1 MKVVY
6 LATAPLPYDTPILNA
21 LSDLV
26 DLHVIYMSGHHALS
40 SFTDVWGEP
49 PRFTYS
55 THRSMALRVPWVDF
69 WTQFSL
75 GISRQLNRL
84 DPDIVLS
91 KSWNP
96 FTLEPLLW
104 KRLRRRR
111 FVMWSESTRFSGL
124 LRGRVS
130 TAIRR
135 SILAQVDWFV
145 TCGSQATA
153 FLLDLGVDRRR
164 IITACLTSG
173 LTERALAS
181 NAWEAAAPAA
191 ETGPRFL
198 FVGRLIP
205 LKRPFLLLEAFE
217 RALAELPS
225 ATLTIVGE
233 GLLREEIAQIAGRLG
248 DRVRML
254 GWAEG
259 PELSERY
266 READVL
272 VIPSVR
278 EVWGLVVNEAL
289 AHGLYVIATDQVGS
303 AYDLLD
309 DASGAMV
316 PADDVAA
323 LATAMLRA
331 GSAVRRSPGV
341 RSVRARRLATCTAID
356 FAQAIHRAAKQALNR
371 GAGRRCP

>member
-26 DLHVIYMSGHHALS
+26 DLHVIYLSGGHALS
-40 SFTDVWGEP
+40 GFSDAFGEP

-55 THRSMALRVPWVDF
+55 THRSFPVKVPWLDF
-69 WTQFSL
+69 WAQFSFGVSL
-75 GISRQLNRL
+75 QLNRRN
-84 DPDIVLS
+84 PDVLLS

-96 FTLEPLLW
+96 YTLEPLLW

-124 LRGRVS
+124 LRGRLS
-130 TAIRR
+130 TTIRQL
-135 SILAQVDWFV
+135 ILSQVDWFV
-145 TCGSQATA
+145 TSGSQATTY
-153 FLLDLGVDRRR
+153 LEDLGIDQRRV
-164 IITACLTSG
+164 ITACLTSG
-173 LTERALAS
+173 LTERAIADA
-181 NAWEAAAPAA
+181 AWQTSHPAAA
-191 ETGPRFL
+191 GPRFL

-217 RALAELPS
+217 RVLGVLPD

-233 GLLREEIAQIAGRLG
+233 GLLRDDVAAAAGKFG
-248 DRVRML
+248 ERVHL
-254 GWAEG
+254 TGWAEG
-259 PELSERY
+259 TGL
-266 READVL
+266 ADRFHAADILVL
-272 VIPSVR
+272 PSVR

-309 DASGAMV
+309 ETSGVMV
-316 PADDVAA
+316 PADDIDA
-323 LATAMLRA
+323 LAAAMITA
-331 GSAVRRSPGV
+331 GSNLQRTPEIRAVRAS
-341 RSVRARRLATCTAID
+341 RLATCTASA
-356 FAQAIHRAAKQALNR
+356 FAQSITRAAELAL
-371 GAGRRCP
+371 GRSRPDPASP